1 MSSSQQESANRE
13 LLLNK
18 FSIVTGT
25 PLDRVRVMMA
35 DKNDAEVKDAM
46 AKVQNGEASVR
57 DGGIE
62 YSGTR

>member
-1 MSSSQQESANRE
+1 MSNGPQESANRE

-35 DKNDAEVKDAM
+35 DKNDAEIKEAM
-46 AKVQNGEASVR
+46 AKVQSGEASVR

-62 YSGTR
+62 YSATR